1 MIKVTYQNKKGEII
15 EKYRQVYTTHTIG
28 ETTCWGWKV
37 LDIKYSYNG
46 KYYSMYDYDKIISK
60 KIKREEKIY
69 FFKKEVIKFNRQLI
83 NAVVLLLLIR
93 EISSVM

>member
-15 EKYRQVYTTHTIG
+15 EKYRQVYTTHKIG
-28 ETTCWGWKV
+28 QTTCWGWKV

-46 KYYSMYDYDKIISK
+46 KYYSMYDYDKVISK

-69 FFKKEVIKFNRQLI
+69 FFKKKVIKFNRQLI
-83 NAVVLLLLIR
+83 NAMVLLLLIR

>member
-1 MIKVTYQNKKGEII
+1 MIKITYQNKKGEII
-15 EKYRQVYTTHTIG
+15 EKYRQVYTTHIIG
-28 ETTCWGWKV
+28 QTTCWGWKV

-69 FFKKEVIKFNRQLI
+69 FFKKEVIKFNRKLI
-83 NAVVLLLLIR
+83 YAMVLLIMIR
-93 EISSVM
+93 EISGIV